1 MDRTLHSDDKILD
14 AAQSALLDLGIRNTT
29 LAEVARRAGV
39 SRMTLYRRYPDID
52 ALLTEVL
59 GRQLIRVVRRNAGLV
74 EVPDPGPGGGR
85 TARDLLVGWTVE
97 VVQAFHTDLLM
108 HKMLDSDAEFLLPYL
123 VREFGGLQ
131 NYALDLLSVRLEQ
144 GHDDGSIRP
153 GSVALQARTVLL
165 TAQSFVISARAAGPV
180 PMDRLLEELGV
191 MLDAY
196 LRPDPAGRDSAPADG
211 DGADA
216 EEFGEIAG
224 DGGNVRLAEP
234 YRT

>member
-1 MDRTLHSDDKILD
+1 MERTQHSDDKILD
-14 AAQSALLDLGIRNTT
+14 AAQTALLDLGIRNTT

-59 GRQLIRVVRRNAGLV
+59 GRQLIRVVRRNAGLS
-74 EVPDPGPGGGR
+74 EVPEAHR
-85 TARDLLVGWTVE
+85 AARELLVTGTVE
-97 VVQAFHTDLLM
+97 VVRAFHTDLLM

-131 NYALDLLSVRLEQ
+131 NYALDLLSVRLDQ
-144 GHDDGSIRP
+144 GHEDGSIQR

-180 PMDRLLEELGV
+180 PMDRLLDELTRL
-191 MLDAY
+191 LDSY
-196 LRPDPAGRDSAPADG
+196 LRPGNPDRDPA
-211 DGADA
+211 A
-216 EEFGEIAG
+216 EPSSESIAG
-224 DGGNVRLAEP
+224 
-234 YRT
+234 

>member
-59 GRQLIRVVRRNAGLV
+59 GRQLIRVVRRNAGLT
-74 EVPDPGPGGGR
+74 EVPGPRPEDGR
-85 TARDLLVGWTVE
+85 SARDLLVSGTVE
-97 VVQAFHTDLLM
+97 VVRAFHTDLLM
-108 HKMLDSDAEFLLPYL
+108 HKMLESDAEFLIPYL

-144 GHDDGSIRP
+144 GHGDGSIRP

-180 PMDRLLEELGV
+180 PMDRLLAELAV

-196 LRPDPAGRDSAPADG
+196 LRPEGVERSDRPHGCSDEA
-211 DGADA
+211 
-216 EEFGEIAG
+216 
-224 DGGNVRLAEP
+224 
-234 YRT
+234 

>member
-59 GRQLIRVVRRNAGLV
+59 GRQLIRVVRRHAGLA
-74 EVPDPGPGGGR
+74 EVPGPGPGDGR
-85 TARDLLVGWTVE
+85 TARDLLVGGTVE
-97 VVQAFHTDLLM
+97 VVRAFHTDLLM

-144 GHDDGSIRP
+144 GHGDGSIRA

-180 PMDRLLEELGV
+180 PMDRLLAELGV

-196 LRPDPAGRDSAPADG
+196 LRPETHGAGALEPGVDG
-211 DGADA
+211 S
-216 EEFGEIAG
+216 
-224 DGGNVRLAEP
+224 
-234 YRT
+234 

>member
-1 MDRTLHSDDKILD
+1 MDRTQHSDDKILD
-14 AAQSALLDLGIRNTT
+14 AAQTALLDLGIRNTT

-59 GRQLIRVVRRNAGLV
+59 GRQLIRVVRRNAGLK
-74 EVPDPGPGGGR
+74 EVPEAHR
-85 TARDLLVGWTVE
+85 TARDLLVTGTVE

-131 NYALDLLSVRLEQ
+131 NYALDLLSVRLDQ
-144 GHDDGSIRP
+144 GHEDGSIQP

-165 TAQSFVISARAAGPV
+165 TAQSFVVSARAAGPV
-180 PMDRLLEELGV
+180 PTDRLLDELRRL
-191 MLDAY
+191 LDAY
-196 LRPDPAGRDSAPADG
+196 LRPG
-211 DGADA
+211 DH
-216 EEFGEIAG
+216 
-224 DGGNVRLAEP
+224 DGGNHDAEP
-234 YRT
+234 APSQFG

>member
-1 MDRTLHSDDKILD
+1 
-14 AAQSALLDLGIRNTT
+14 
-29 LAEVARRAGV
+29 
-39 SRMTLYRRYPDID
+39 
-52 ALLTEVL
+52 
-59 GRQLIRVVRRNAGLV
+59 
-74 EVPDPGPGGGR
+74 
-85 TARDLLVGWTVE
+85 
-97 VVQAFHTDLLM
+97 
-108 HKMLDSDAEFLLPYL
+108 MLDSDAEFLLPYL

-180 PMDRLLEELGV
+180 PMDRLLSELGV

-196 LRPDPAGRDSAPADG
+196 LRPDPAGRGAGPGDG
-211 DGADA
+211 DAAGVGAEGF
-216 EEFGEIAG
+216 EEIVEEGG
-224 DGGNVRLAEP
+224 DVRLTEP

>member
-74 EVPDPGPGGGR
+74 EVPDPGPGGGGR
-85 TARDLLVGWTVE
+85 TARDLLVSGTVE
-97 VVQAFHTDLLM
+97 VVRAFHTDLLM

-180 PMDRLLEELGV
+180 PMDRLLSELGV

-196 LRPDPAGRDSAPADG
+196 LRPDPAGPGAEVSGGDGVEEFEDLADG
-211 DGADA
+211 
-216 EEFGEIAG
+216 G
-224 DGGNVRLAEP
+224 DVRLTEP
-234 YRT
+234 FRS